1 MRAALTKAAAAPIA
15 AAMAGVADEN
25 FAYWNEAVAIHLAS
39 PFYRV
44 EAFRRGEAVID
55 PVVREGLGEVGGKRI
70 LHLQCHFGLDTL
82 SLARLGAD
90 VTGLDYSPPAIAA
103 ATALSEET
111 GVAGEFVLA
120 DVLDPPA
127 GLAGFDIVFASW
139 GAICWISDMAQWM
152 RVAAAALKPG
162 GRLYLVDGHPA
173 MNMLDD
179 AAGLTPSSP
188 LVIRYPYQSDGPV
201 IGENQSDYADPEAP
215 LAARNTGVWLHGLG
229 RIVGAAIDAG
239 FVVRRLDEGDR
250 IPWQASGVLVPD
262 GNGYWALPRAA
273 PFVPLSFALDATLG
287 RGPVPRGAA

>member
-1 MRAALTKAAAAPIA
+1 MRAALTGALATPIA
-15 AAMAGVADEN
+15 AAMAEVSDEN

-39 PFYRV
+39 PFYRT

-55 PVVREGLGEVGGKRI
+55 KVVCEGLGEVRGKRI

-82 SLARLGAD
+82 SLARLGAE

-103 ATALSEET
+103 AKALSQET
-111 GVAGEFVLA
+111 GVAGEFILA

-127 GLAGFDIVFASW
+127 GLEGFDIVFASW
-139 GAICWISDMAQWM
+139 GAICWISDMARWM
-152 RVAAAALKPG
+152 AVAAGALKPG

-173 MNMLDD
+173 MMMLDD
-179 AAGLTPSSP
+179 TAGLTSSSP

-215 LAARNTGVWLHGLG
+215 LAARNTGIWLHGLG
-229 RIVGAAIDAG
+229 RILGAAIDAG
-239 FVVRRLDEGDR
+239 FVIGRLDEGDR
-250 IPWQASGVLVPD
+250 IPWQASGVLVAD
-262 GNGYWALPRAA
+262 GGGYWTLAPGA

-287 RGPVPRGAA
+287 N